1 MKERERERYQLC
13 VCIVVLYFILFMRVA
28 AITRLRKISRTL
40 DDILVARR
48 ADDDDDGGNDATDA
62 DVVMLAR

>member
-1 MKERERERYQLC
+1 
-13 VCIVVLYFILFMRVA
+13 MRVA